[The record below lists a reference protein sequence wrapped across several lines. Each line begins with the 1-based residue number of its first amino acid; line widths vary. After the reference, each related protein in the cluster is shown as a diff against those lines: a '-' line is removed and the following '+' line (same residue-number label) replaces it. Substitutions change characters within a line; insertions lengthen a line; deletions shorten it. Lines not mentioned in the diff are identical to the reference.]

1 MSKATIFSLVAAL
14 GVTLAPAAFAQSNTN
29 EFGQTT
35 YPASLAG
42 VDMASVPAGDL
53 CQLDGN
59 AGLTS
64 DALVLVDNEILARGL
79 VCDPLLGAPTGLEAT
94 NLAGVGVFGATV
106 LIAALAAGGDGPSG
120 TSDTQ

>member
-1 MSKATIFSLVAAL
+1 MSKVTVFSLVVAF
-14 GVTLAPAAFAQSNTN
+14 GVALAPMAFAQSSTN

-35 YPASLAG
+35 YPANLAG
-42 VDMASVPAGDL
+42 VDMASIPATDL

-59 AGLTS
+59 AGLTAEAL
-64 DALVLVDNEILARGL
+64 ALVDAEILARGL
-79 VCDPLLGAPTGLEAT
+79 ICDAILAPGGLGAT
-94 NLAGVGVFGATV
+94 NLAGLAPAFATV